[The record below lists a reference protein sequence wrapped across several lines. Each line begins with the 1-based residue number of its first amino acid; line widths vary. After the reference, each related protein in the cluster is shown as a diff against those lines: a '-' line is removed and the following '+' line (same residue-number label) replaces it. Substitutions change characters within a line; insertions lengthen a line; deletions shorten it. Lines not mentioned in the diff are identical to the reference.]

1 MPRSGDGPGRRRRPA
16 DHGPAGGQAVTSRA
30 TVAVRL
36 RSVSPAGLVLGGVL
50 VLSIAAFFR
59 VPLLPTIGRE
69 LSMNPAQLAAITTA
83 FAIGRLVTDIP
94 AGRLAD
100 RQRPM
105 AALAFAGALL
115 ALASTGM
122 AMAPSGV
129 WVVGAAGVLG
139 IASAMTNTTGM
150 TFFSRSTGT
159 AGRGAAMARF
169 SAALLGGQAIGPTL
183 GGVVGGAAGWR
194 LALVCAAGV
203 GVVVAVVL
211 RLSASDADRP
221 LPAAG
226 AAGAAVGSSSPPALA
241 RPAQAALYAIPFT
254 AMFTLGAM
262 PQTLVPIIGDASY
275 GLSPARIGLVL
286 GLGGLC
292 RFIGVMVGGRVSDR
306 VSRKASLVP
315 GLVLFSGGVAIL
327 AFDAGAGWWVAAVVA
342 MSLGSYGISVAATI
356 LGDVS
361 RGSHTGRRLG
371 SFRFIG
377 DVGLIA
383 GPTVAGLTYERFGLA
398 PAVLLV
404 AGLLLASAIAAQLLL
419 PETRWVDR

>member
-1 MPRSGDGPGRRRRPA
+1 MTD
-16 DHGPAGGQAVTSRA
+16 RA
-30 TVAVRL
+30 AVAVRL
-36 RSVSPAGLVLGGVL
+36 RAVSPAGLVLCGVL
-50 VLSIAAFFR
+50 ILSVAAFFR
-59 VPLLPTIGRE
+59 VPLLPTMGRD
-69 LSMNPAQLAAITTA
+69 LAMSPAQLAAITTA
-83 FAIGRLVTDIP
+83 FAVGRLLTDIP

-105 AALAFAGALL
+105 AALAFAGVLL
-115 ALASTGM
+115 GLASSGM
-122 AMAPSGV
+122 AIAPSGL
-129 WVVGAAGVLG
+129 WVVIAAGVLG

-183 GGVVGGAAGWR
+183 GGAVGGALGWR
-194 LALVCAAGV
+194 PALLCAAVLGV
-203 GVVVAVVL
+203 LVAVVL
-211 RLSASDADRP
+211 RLSA
-221 LPAAG
+221 AG
-226 AAGAAVGSSSPPALA
+226 AERPQRASAPAGVTAVAPAPPSLT
-241 RPAQAALYAIPFT
+241 RPARAALYAIPFT

-292 RFIGVMVGGRVSDR
+292 RFLGVMVGGRVSDR

-315 GLVLFSGGVAIL
+315 GLVLFSGGVAIF
-327 AFDAGAGWWVAAVVA
+327 AFEAGPAWWVAAVMA

-383 GPTVAGLTYERFGLA
+383 GPTVAGLTYEALGVT

-404 AGLLLASAIAAQLLL
+404 AGLLLAAAVAAQLLL
-419 PETRWVDR
+419 PETRWLDR